1 MENFIN
7 LHTHS
12 DYSNFRLRDSINN
25 IKDLIDYAIE
35 LGHNGIGITE
45 HETIASSIDAQK
57 YYNLAKEKGCEDIE
71 DILNDINS
79 RIDNLEEAR
88 RSTYDDDGYYD
99 PYENY
104 SWEDSLMDALDG
116 EMDAYWNID

>member
-1 MENFIN
+1 MSVARELVGFTDDVSFICLFANF
-7 LHTHS
+7 
-12 DYSNFRLRDSINN
+12 YMMGDS
-25 IKDLIDYAIE
+25 LYE
-35 LGHNGIGITE
+35 
-45 HETIASSIDAQK
+45 AQK
-57 YYNLAKEKGCEDIE
+57 YYNLAKEKGCTDID

-79 RIDNLEEAR
+79 RIEDIEAEAR
-88 RSTYDDDGYYD
+88 YNSYDDDYYD